1 MRHRRLP
8 AFCSIVVVALCL
20 HPSAARAQSS
30 GTDSPWSIDVGFG
43 IAPSINGNVNSGVIG
58 TLQGQTVAILPNSYG
73 DVYGTGIDLRGGAGY
88 RLNDVTELRGMF
100 IWQSA
105 DADLVR
111 MGDLG
116 PSALYGQYSDYMSFA
131 LDLGI
136 RRYAPLSTKDF
147 RLYGEATVGLGWI
160 NRIDLQLAAPQ
171 SNAIVNN
178 TDLYDRTA
186 ALTYGV
192 NVGVLVP
199 IAEQVDF
206 NAQIGLRHVGGLAD
220 VDQLVGT
227 SLEGLNNDSARLT
240 FPIVLG
246 VRYRFK

>member
-1 MRHRRLP
+1 MRRDARLILW
-8 AFCSIVVVALCL
+8 SIAVLALMR
-20 HPSAARAQSS
+20 PSDARAQSS
-30 GTDSPWSIDVGFG
+30 GDSPWSIDVGVG

-88 RLNDVTELRGMF
+88 ALNDLTEVRGMF

-136 RRYAPLSTKDF
+136 RRYAPLASKDF
-147 RLYGEATVGLGWI
+147 RLYGEATIGLGWI

-171 SNAIVNN
+171 SNAIVNA

-186 ALTYGV
+186 AFTFGV

-199 IAEQVDF
+199 IAEKVDF
-206 NAQIGLRHVGGLAD
+206 NAQLGLRHVGGLAD

-240 FPIVLG
+240 FPIVVG
-246 VRYRFK
+246 VRFHFR

>member
-1 MRHRRLP
+1 MSIRRVLGSL
-8 AFCSIVVVALCL
+8 AI
-20 HPSAARAQSS
+20 AACTLLTSVPNAHAQSS
-30 GTDSPWSIDVGFG
+30 DESRWVVDVGIG

-58 TLQGQTVAILPNSYG
+58 TLQGQTVAILPNTYG
-73 DVYGTGIDLRGGAGY
+73 DVYGTGIDLRAGAGY
-88 RLNDVTELRGMF
+88 ALNDLTELRGMF

-116 PSALYGQYSDYMSFA
+116 ASALYGQYSDYMSFA
-131 LDLGI
+131 LDLGL
-136 RRYAPLSTKDF
+136 RRYLPLATKDF
-147 RLYGEATVGLGWI
+147 RVYGEATIGLGWI

-171 SNAIVNN
+171 SNAIVNA

-186 ALTYGV
+186 AFTYGI

-199 IAEQVDF
+199 IADKVDF
-206 NAQIGLRHVGGLAD
+206 NAQLGLRHVGGLAD

-227 SLEGLNNDSARLT
+227 SLAALNDDSARLT
-240 FPIVLG
+240 FPIVVGL
-246 VRYRFK
+246 RFHLR